1 MEGAPKF
8 YSCDF
13 SHQYVRFGG
22 YGNIWGLVTV
32 DPDGISNFVFLPSA
46 ALSCG
51 SFQFLSL
58 HLSAG
63 HILPIAIGHQCGSE
77 SEDSWSWFF
86 AEILSAFPEFENAA
100 ILMDRDKGGDSASR
114 YFVLYFWL
122 LCILGEKHVF
132 FPEISCL
139 RPMCNHVQCTSAIM
153 SGSAMGRRQQGC
165 SSLQLRRRLNE
176 AFILILQSFSSKS
189 SLFLWNFQVT
199 YFLSFKKQTCISIH
213 LRNWSPPVCQMLC
226 YEHLWEIKLP
236 IDWVPLGLSSQSQG
250 PAIGIILP
258 LCNCKILQMGTKAQ
272 VSFIF
277 IFLFHSF
284 FCYRMMFWYQV
295 QNGFSFGVNLEGKF
309 AGWGST
315 YSKHSFQYVDAQLQ
329 SASVSIDVANASR
342 FVLLY

>member
-1 MEGAPKF
+1 VASFSFQNTYGNYQEGIGKLPSLQQWLSIHHPSISLKIDRLVKGGPYSRSLIIFNNVIKALQEVEGAPKF

-189 SLFLWNFQVT
+189 SLFL
-199 YFLSFKKQTCISIH
+199 
-213 LRNWSPPVCQMLC
+213 
-226 YEHLWEIKLP
+226 
-236 IDWVPLGLSSQSQG
+236 
-250 PAIGIILP
+250 
-258 LCNCKILQMGTKAQ
+258 
-272 VSFIF
+272 
-277 IFLFHSF
+277 
-284 FCYRMMFWYQV
+284 
-295 QNGFSFGVNLEGKF
+295 
-309 AGWGST
+309 
-315 YSKHSFQYVDAQLQ
+315 
-329 SASVSIDVANASR
+329 
-342 FVLLY
+342 